1 MQLYGIPNCNTVK
14 KARDW
19 LDSHHIAYTFHD
31 FKKQGVN
38 PAELESWLDQVDW
51 QTLVNRKGLTWRALT
66 DDDKNAVQDKVSAM
80 RLMQQKTSVIKR
92 PILVKNQQVIAV
104 GFDETIYRKL
114 FMHE

>member
-19 LDSHHIAYTFHD
+19 LDSHHIAHTFHD

-38 PAELESWLDQVDW
+38 PAELESWLDQIDW

>member
-38 PAELESWLDQVDW
+38 PAELESWLDQIDW